1 VAKMT
6 KSAAK
11 KRCAEIVTKMYNLFG
26 AEYATA
32 KDYTDVRLVVQRIRN
47 RAK

>member
-1 VAKMT
+1 MTKMT
-6 KSAAK
+6 KSEAK
-11 KRCAEIVTKMYNLFG
+11 KKCGEIVTKMYKLFG

-32 KDYTDVRLVVQRIRN
+32 KDYEAVRRVVNIIRN